1 MPRLWACLVR
11 EYRLQQRNGLY
22 AATLLLLLFWVVL
35 LNQLHGDLSQMLPSF
50 AIGNLMVGVA
60 MFAALLSHME
70 QAEGSD
76 LALAL
81 TPVRRWERLLAR
93 ALLLSAAALAE
104 TLVILLVAGQGRML
118 HGLIVLACL
127 IACAIYACLG
137 DWVGRRTPS
146 FNAML
151 PQFGVLMAFLW
162 LPLIADLLAL
172 VGWQA
177 ARDMGD
183 WWLLHPFGGVMHLA
197 HAALRPFDPVPIAL
211 ALVAGLIWLWFGWWL
226 ALSHGAEQE
235 RMR

>member
-22 AATLLLLLFWVVL
+22 AATLLLLLFWIVL
-35 LNQLHGDLSQMLPSF
+35 LNQLHGDLNQMLPSF

-70 QAEGSD
+70 QAERSD

-104 TLVILLVAGQGRML
+104 TLVILLVASQWRMP

-151 PQFGVLMAFLW
+151 PQFGLLMAFLW
-162 LPLIADLLAL
+162 LPLIVDLLTI
-172 VGWQA
+172 VGWRSVLA
-177 ARDMGD
+177 VSD
-183 WWLLHPFGGVMHLA
+183 WWLLHPFGGVMQLA
-197 HAALRPFDPVPIAL
+197 HAALRPFDLGQIVLPL
-211 ALVAGLIWLWFGWWL
+211 CTSLLWLGCGWWFVL
-226 ALSHGAEQE
+226 ARAAEQE